1 MRCNQEKECV
11 NEDWRETERGEG
23 KTRTIAVRC
32 GGQLACCTSVSLKVG
47 DRSKLSGC
55 GEFDGVGT
63 IVPCLTG

>member
-1 MRCNQEKECV
+1 MRIGEKLKE
-11 NEDWRETERGEG
+11 ERERQGLSQ
-23 KTRTIAVRC
+23 KD
-32 GGQLACCTSVSLKVG
+32 VG